1 MGPGDKFCLQWNDF
15 ERNISQAFK
24 QLREDADFFDVTL
37 ACEDREVEA
46 HKVILSACSPFFRAL
61 FKRYKHDHPLLYLKN
76 VKYSDLSNLMDFMY
90 HGEVQ
95 IAQEELTTF
104 LATAQE
110 LQVKGLTQQTN
121 NTQTVTVPKQEVFNN
136 PETRNNSIKY
146 KQEKLLD
153 SEEDIAAVDERE
165 NSVHENDKTSSSDQE
180 EQVEG
185 NLNLNLN
192 LNLSG
197 ELDHL
202 PSEEVDTV
210 LSQHISRQAG
220 LDRTDYVCLICQK
233 YCKSRDECANHIEV
247 SETLSC
253 SRCKVSH
260 GQ

>member
-1 MGPGDKFCLQWNDF
+1 
-15 ERNISQAFK
+15 
-24 QLREDADFFDVTL
+24 
-37 ACEDREVEA
+37 
-46 HKVILSACSPFFRAL
+46 
-61 FKRYKHDHPLLYLKN
+61 
-76 VKYSDLSNLMDFMY
+76 MDFMY

-247 SETLSC
+247 SETLS
-253 SRCKVSH
+253 
-260 GQ
+260 